1 VTCRDRKTPMTATEH
16 CAWGDVQAHPPMA
29 REPGTPAVQFDGG
42 AEGGGVESP
51 RFPLPGPR
59 FHHGNDP
66 ATDPHV
72 ETSRPVDPVV
82 QFPLEGLG
90 PLVVGFADLG
100 AGRPGEG
107 EREVIGA
114 SPETSAAE

>member
-1 VTCRDRKTPMTATEH
+1 VP
-16 CAWGDVQAHPPMA
+16 WGDGQPHPPRA
-29 REPGTPAVQFDGG
+29 REPGTPAVQFNGG

-59 FHHGNDP
+59 FHHANDP
-66 ATDPHV
+66 VTDRHV
-72 ETSRPVDPVV
+72 ETPRPVDPVV

-100 AGRPGEG
+100 AARPGEG
-107 EREVIGA
+107 EREVAGA